1 MLFYLIFFVN
11 YFLQLFSHAFRT
23 KRYERSLANTTLCL
37 DTAVAWL
44 QRTAIAQAVAVKAVG
59 GKEGG
64 QVIAG
69 L

>member
-1 MLFYLIFFVN
+1 MPSEPRDV
-11 YFLQLFSHAFRT
+11 SEPWPT
-23 KRYERSLANTTLCL
+23 PLCL
-37 DTAVAWL
+37 GTALAWL
-44 QRTAIAQAVAVKAVG
+44 QRAALAQAVAVKAVG